1 MIRRG
6 LGTIGIIGVSA
17 VLTYGAAMLLT
28 RVMSKSE
35 FGAYSFYIAV
45 AMALGTPAQ
54 AGITTFITRE
64 TSRSR
69 ARDNWGLGR
78 GVIRRALQLSLAIAL
93 LVACACVAEF
103 FFGFVGARYDPM
115 MLILPLFIVMT
126 SGVAVRSAALR
137 GVDKVILAQ
146 IPEGV
151 IRPTALLLAL
161 AGAWLVVGDLGRDL
175 AIMLTLAAYV
185 LSMAAC
191 LALYLKHVA
200 VRYRGVQPIYR
211 DRQWIR
217 EVAPFSLGGGAFV
230 LMALAGPILL
240 GLLANANEVAEMR
253 IATQLAQVG
262 GLGYTAA
269 VMNVSPRL
277 AAAHVKGDIPSM
289 EEGVR
294 QATLLALLASA
305 PLLLI
310 FLAAGAPLLGLLFG
324 VAYEKAAPAL
334 VIIATAHVVNAA
346 FGCSAAALNMSGHQT
361 DCLVIYGAG
370 LIILCVL
377 TGLLAEPFGATGAAA
392 AFALTT
398 LATNLA
404 LWTQARRRLGLDTG
418 AWILL
423 KRRKKDI

>member
-6 LGTIGIIGVSA
+6 LGTLGIIGVSA
-17 VLTYGAAMLLT
+17 VLTYGTAMLLT

-45 AMALGTPAQ
+45 AMALATPAQ

-78 GVIRRALQLSLAIAL
+78 GVIRRALQLSLTIVL
-93 LVACACVAEF
+93 LVAGACLAEF
-103 FFGFVGARYDPM
+103 FFGFVGARHDPM
-115 MLILPLFIVMT
+115 MLILPLFITMT
-126 SGVAVRSAALR
+126 SGVAIRCGALR

-146 IPEGV
+146 LPEGLV
-151 IRPTALLLAL
+151 RPMALLLLL
-161 AGAWLVVGDLGRDL
+161 AAAWLIAGDLDRDL
-175 AIMLTLAAYV
+175 AIKLTLGAYG
-185 LSMAAC
+185 LSMAVC
-191 LALYLKHVA
+191 LLLYLKYVA
-200 VRYRGVQPIYR
+200 VHYRGVQPVYR
-211 DRQWIR
+211 DRQWIK
-217 EVAPFSLGGGAFV
+217 EVAPFSLAAGAFV
-230 LMALAGPILL
+230 LMAHAGPILL
-240 GLLANANEVAEMR
+240 GVLANANEVAEMR

-277 AAAHVKGDIPSM
+277 AAAHVKGDMASM
-289 EEGVR
+289 EQGVR
-294 QATLLALLASA
+294 QATLLALGASV
-305 PLLLI
+305 PLLIL
-310 FLAAGAPLLGLLFG
+310 FLGFGQPLLGLLFG

-334 VIIATAHVVNAA
+334 AIIATAHVVNAA
-346 FGCSAAALNMSGHQT
+346 FGCSAATLNMSGHQK
-361 DCLVIYGAG
+361 DCLVIYGSG
-370 LIILCVL
+370 LIVLCIL
-377 TGLLAEPFGATGAAA
+377 TILLAGPFGATGAAA
-392 AFALTT
+392 AFAVTT

-423 KRRKKDI
+423 KRRKNDI